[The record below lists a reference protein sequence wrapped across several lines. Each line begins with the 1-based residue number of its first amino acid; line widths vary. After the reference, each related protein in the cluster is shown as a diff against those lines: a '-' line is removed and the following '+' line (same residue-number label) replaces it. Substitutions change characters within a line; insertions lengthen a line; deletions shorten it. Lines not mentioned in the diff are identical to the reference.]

1 MIEKAGELI
10 KQGKIV
16 IFPTE
21 TVYGIGTNGLDEN
34 AVRKLYEVK
43 KRPLNKPI
51 SLLVSNMEMV
61 NLIAKD
67 ITETEY
73 KIMKNFFPGPLTI
86 ILKKK
91 KNVPDIVTAGQDT
104 VGVRMPRGD
113 VARKLVELSGV
124 PIAAPSANISGEPS
138 GTNLQEIM
146 KHFEGKVDYCID
158 GGNSELGLASTIVQ
172 VIDDKPMI
180 LRQGSITLEQ
190 INKIL
195 KEWNLKF
202 NTKTGEISCNENKIT
217 INGKEL
223 ELLETLL
230 INKNQIMDRETL
242 ANKIWGYDS
251 EAEYNNVEVYISFL
265 RKKLRLLK
273 ANIKIKAIRGIGYK
287 MEVEND

>member
-190 INKIL
+190 INKTL
-195 KEWNLKF
+195 
-202 NTKTGEISCNENKIT
+202 NT
-217 INGKEL
+217 
-223 ELLETLL
+223 
-230 INKNQIMDRETL
+230 
-242 ANKIWGYDS
+242 
-251 EAEYNNVEVYISFL
+251 
-265 RKKLRLLK
+265 
-273 ANIKIKAIRGIGYK
+273 
-287 MEVEND
+287 